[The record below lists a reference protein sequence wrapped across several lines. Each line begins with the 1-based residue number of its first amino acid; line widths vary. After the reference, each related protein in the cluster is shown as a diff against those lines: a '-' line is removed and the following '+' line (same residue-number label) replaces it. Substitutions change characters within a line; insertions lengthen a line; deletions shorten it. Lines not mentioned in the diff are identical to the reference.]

1 MWPSLIAKAKEGGID
16 VIQTYVFWNCHEP
29 IQGQVSVHRFSLS
42 ILHHMYIFFLKKKET
57 NAIVQ
62 IEQYNFEGR
71 FDLVRFIKEV
81 HAQGLYVSL
90 RIGPFIEAEWQ
101 YGYHFAS

>member
-16 VIQTYVFWNCHEP
+16 VIQTYVFWNGHEP
-29 IQGQVSVHRFSLS
+29 IQGQVSVH
-42 ILHHMYIFFLKKKET
+42 IYFFVLNSESYFNKKINIISKFY
-57 NAIVQ
+57 Q
-62 IEQYNFEGR
+62 FNFGGR

-81 HAQGLYVSL
+81 QAQGLYLSL

-101 YGYHFAS
+101 YG